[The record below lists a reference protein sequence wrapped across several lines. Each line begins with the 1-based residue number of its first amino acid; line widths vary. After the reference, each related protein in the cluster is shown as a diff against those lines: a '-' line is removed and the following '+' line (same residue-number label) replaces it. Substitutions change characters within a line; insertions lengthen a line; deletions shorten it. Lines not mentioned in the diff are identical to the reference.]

1 MIICPN
7 CKEEIDDRSPFCDQC
22 GQALRYCNRCG
33 RVGLG
38 RRCTNCGGL
47 MASVEELAAMESQSF
62 SSSLSLGTS
71 PESISKISDSP
82 VSSAQSMA
90 PDSLSNIPVL
100 TLSNLSL
107 DIKIEGMNGAF
118 IGRKQGPYTHFFQ
131 KNMYVSGVHAQ
142 LRYSAESGWS
152 IADKHSS
159 NGTRLNGRQI
169 QPDVE
174 MSLNDGDVVTIANVN
189 LQVSIKFT

>member
-1 MIICPN
+1 MV
-7 CKEEIDDRSPFCDQC
+7 S
-22 GQALRYCNRCG
+22 A
-33 RVGLG
+33 
-38 RRCTNCGGL
+38 
-47 MASVEELAAMESQSF
+47 EELASMENQSF
-62 SSSLSLGTS
+62 SSSLSVDK
-71 PESISKISDSP
+71 SIEAISVMADKP

-90 PDSLSNIPVL
+90 PESLSNIPVL

-142 LRYSAESGWS
+142 LRYTVESGWS